1 MYVLVGHSFICDV
14 INPNENELLYSFE
27 GSIISKSV
35 NHLSP
40 RTPFSCMA
48 KSCENRLSEQQVKL
62 NSANNTKVTLVFRL

>member
-1 MYVLVGHSFICDV
+1 
-14 INPNENELLYSFE
+14 LYSFE